1 MKLRNIK
8 SKKSG
13 SAGFTLI
20 ELMIT
25 VAIVGILA
33 AVALPAYQNYTIRGQ
48 VSEGFT
54 LAGGVQTAFAE
65 NYAQTGVPAPDMAT
79 LGLSADP
86 VGKYVSDVKQA
97 AGVITITYG
106 GSSNTKIA
114 GGSVTLTYKD
124 DGNGN
129 IHWACAPDGSKVTT
143 AYVPSSCTNS

>member
-1 MKLRNIK
+1 MKLKSIK
-8 SKKSG
+8 SKAQS
-13 SAGFTLI
+13 GFTLI

-86 VGKYVSDVKQA
+86 VGKYVTDVTQA
-97 AGVITITYG
+97 GGKITVTYG

-114 GGSVTLTYKD
+114 GGSITLQYKD
-124 DGNGN
+124 DGAGN
-129 IHWACAPDGSKVTT
+129 IHWMCQPDGKLVTT